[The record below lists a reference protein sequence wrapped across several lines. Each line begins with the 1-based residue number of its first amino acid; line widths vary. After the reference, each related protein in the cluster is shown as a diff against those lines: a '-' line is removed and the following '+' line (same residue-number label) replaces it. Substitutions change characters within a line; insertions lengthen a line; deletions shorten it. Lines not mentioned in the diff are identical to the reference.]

1 MKFFKKMAIACLTLT
16 MLAGLASFAACGGDN
31 NNANGNNSSE
41 SSTPAEAEAYK
52 FKIVKADGTPAVGY
66 VVELCITEC
75 TFSSPADAN
84 GEISYAGTEGEGEYE
99 IHVFTGNPM
108 LGEATSVEFTGA
120 TKTPAKY
127 SNDVIV
133 LTLNN

>member
-16 MLAGLASFAACGGDN
+16 MFAGLASFAACGGNTD
-31 NNANGNNSSE
+31 NSSNSSNE

-66 VVELCITEC
+66 VVKLCITTC
-75 TFSSPADAN
+75 TFSSPADEN

-127 SNDVIV
+127 SNDVIT
-133 LTLNN
+133 LTLKN